1 MKAALF
7 WIVTICRFFAN
18 IVQSGS
24 EYRNLYTIVIYC
36 LLLLHPISRHPWS
49 HSLALRQDG
58 RRHSPSHHRIGRSTG
73 DCKGQLY
80 GYIGLS
86 RIHSYLFRLA
96 TCVAR
101 RKPSASQQKRGA
113 CSAPS
118 LAPSAT
124 LLLSRRGEQVEGRL
138 GESAQQCLRPSS
150 SDMALAISTSKPL
163 KKDLRSWRV
172 SYSTLS
178 NQKAFQKLVRHSMRT
193 YRSA

>member
-1 MKAALF
+1 MQTSFSSGHNLE
-7 WIVTICRFFAN
+7 
-18 IVQSGS
+18 SGS
-24 EYRNLYTIVIYC
+24 EHRKSFTKGIYC
-36 LLLLHPISRHPWS
+36 LRLFHPIRRHPWS
-49 HSLALRQDG
+49 HSVALRQDG
-58 RRHSPSHHRIGRSTG
+58 RWHSPSHYRIGRSTG
-73 DCKGQLY
+73 DSKGQLCV
-80 GYIGLS
+80 YIGLS

-96 TCVAR
+96 TCVAK
-101 RKPSASQQKRGA
+101 RKPSASQQQRGA
-113 CSAPS
+113 RSAPS

-138 GESAQQCLRPSS
+138 GESAQQRLRPSS
-150 SDMALAISTSKPL
+150 SDMALAINTSKPL